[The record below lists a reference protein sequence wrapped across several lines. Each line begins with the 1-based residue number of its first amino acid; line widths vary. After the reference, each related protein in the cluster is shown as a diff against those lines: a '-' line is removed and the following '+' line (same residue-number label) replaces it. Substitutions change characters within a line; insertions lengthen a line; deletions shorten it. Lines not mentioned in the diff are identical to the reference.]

1 MKRSAPSALRNR
13 APILEVL
20 RRVLPAEGVVLEL
33 ASGTGEHAVHFAAA
47 LPGLTWQPSDPSPE
61 ARASI
66 AAWRAE
72 AALPNLRPPLP
83 LDVVAPWPLDD
94 VAPLAAIV
102 CINMIHI
109 APWAATEALFAGA
122 ARALA
127 PGAPLVTYGPYRF
140 GGAFTADSNAAFD
153 ADLRA
158 PRSALGRARRRRPR
172 GRRRRRGPR
181 GDRHVRPARE
191 QPRHRVAP
199 RLARHGIPAPRNRC
213 RKPWAPAPPIE
224 LQIGDAGPAGQS
236 TSRSYDQ

>member
-1 MKRSAPSALRNR
+1 MADPTDARRFAPATARNR

-20 RRVLPAEGVVLEL
+20 RRVLPAEGVVLEI

-47 LPGLTWQPSDPSPE
+47 LPGLTWQPSDPSE
-61 ARASI
+61 DARASI

-72 AALPNLRPPLP
+72 AALPNLRPPLA

-94 VAPLAAIV
+94 VPPLAAIV

-122 ARALA
+122 ARALP

-158 PRSALGRARRRRPR
+158 RDPRWG
-172 GRRRRRGPR
+172 
-181 GDRHVRPARE
+181 VRDVDDLTP
-191 QPRHRVAP
+191 
-199 RLARHGIPAPRNRC
+199 LAAGHGIALRETVALPANNHALVWRRSSPNR
-213 RKPWAPAPPIE
+213 A
-224 LQIGDAGPAGQS
+224 L
-236 TSRSYDQ
+236 

>member
-1 MKRSAPSALRNR
+1 MADPIDARRYAPATARNR

-127 PGAPLVTYGPYRF
+127 PGAPLVTYSPYRF

-158 PRSALGRARRRRPR
+158 RDPRWGVRDIDDLTALAASHAIARVETVELPANNHALIWRR
-172 GRRRRRGPR
+172 
-181 GDRHVRPARE
+181 
-191 QPRHRVAP
+191 
-199 RLARHGIPAPRNRC
+199 
-213 RKPWAPAPPIE
+213 
-224 LQIGDAGPAGQS
+224 
-236 TSRSYDQ
+236 

>member
-1 MKRSAPSALRNR
+1 MADPIDARRYAPATARNR

-158 PRSALGRARRRRPR
+158 RDPRWGVRDVDDLTALAAGHAIALVETVALPANNHALIWRR
-172 GRRRRRGPR
+172 
-181 GDRHVRPARE
+181 
-191 QPRHRVAP
+191 
-199 RLARHGIPAPRNRC
+199 
-213 RKPWAPAPPIE
+213 
-224 LQIGDAGPAGQS
+224 
-236 TSRSYDQ
+236 